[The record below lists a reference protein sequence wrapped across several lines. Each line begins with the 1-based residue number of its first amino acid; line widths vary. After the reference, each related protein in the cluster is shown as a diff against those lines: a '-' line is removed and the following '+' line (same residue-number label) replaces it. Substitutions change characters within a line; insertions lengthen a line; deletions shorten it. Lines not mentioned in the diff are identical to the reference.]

1 MEKSLV
7 LIKPD
12 GVFRGLIGE
21 IISRFERKGLK
32 LVAARFLHVPVS
44 LAEEH
49 YKVHKGKDFYNRLI
63 KIITAGPV
71 MAMVWSG
78 PQSIAHIRNL
88 VGATNPVQSTPGS
101 IRGDFAVDIS
111 NNVVHASDAPETASI
126 EIALWFPE
134 TVMLTDYQ
142 RIDQDWLIRGL
153 ME

>member
-49 YKVHKGKDFYNRLI
+49 YKVHKGKDFYPRLI

-78 PQSIAHIRNL
+78 PQCIAHIRNL
-88 VGATNPVQSTPGS
+88 VGSTNPVQSTPGS
-101 IRGDFAVDIS
+101 IRGDYAVDIS

-126 EIALWFPE
+126 EIALWFPD

>member
-12 GVFRGLIGE
+12 GVYRGLIGE

-32 LVAARFLHVPVS
+32 LVAARFLHVPLE

-49 YKVHKGKDFYNRLI
+49 YKAHKGKDFYPRLI
-63 KIITAGPV
+63 KVITSGPV

-78 PQSIAHIRNL
+78 PQCIQQIRNL
-88 VGATNPVQSTPGS
+88 VGSTDPAKALPGS

-111 NNVVHASDAPETASI
+111 NNVVHASDSPETAEI
-126 EIALWFPE
+126 EIPLWFPDK
-134 TVMLTDYQ
+134 TMLTDYQ
-142 RIDQDWLIRGL
+142 RIDQNWLVRGL